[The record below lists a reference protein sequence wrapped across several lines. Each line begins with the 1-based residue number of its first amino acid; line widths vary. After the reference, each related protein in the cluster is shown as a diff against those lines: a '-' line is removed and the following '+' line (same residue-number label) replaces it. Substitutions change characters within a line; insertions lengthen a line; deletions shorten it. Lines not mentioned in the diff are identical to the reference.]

1 MGSHTDDGW
10 IPAPTLPS
18 VGNSAGPSTGPA
30 AAWRD
35 SPLPSPA
42 VGAADL
48 PVIRTAPHL
57 TSIATTSAKFPAK
70 FGVAEEEP
78 AGPRAGLTKGLSKQ
92 TPTIPVPLVASR
104 CGASLKQEKPPRL
117 RGL

>member
-57 TSIATTSAKFPAK
+57 TGIAMVTSTCPTNVRFVS
-70 FGVAEEEP
+70 GYQYIETL
-78 AGPRAGLTKGLSKQ
+78 GLLYPINRIVNNVT
-92 TPTIPVPLVASR
+92 A
-104 CGASLKQEKPPRL
+104 
-117 RGL
+117 